1 LAFVLGLLPRAG
13 PSAAAMQLPLLTA
26 FAYSAAFPLSVASV
40 GARVGAVLVALPVYV
55 LGAAVLFQT
64 DARRPL
70 VLGAAAGLGGV
81 AEALGHVEGSAA
93 DAARTAELGLV
104 RFRVATGRLKD
115 AALPVGESLDSRA
128 GRLLAVSVQ
137 QAVAATELV
146 VASGDH
152 DARRRDRIATLGG
165 RAAALAGALSGTA
178 PLEPPDPLDALARI
192 AAVDDP
198 PVAALAEALADTAR
212 AVAVL
217 RGESHELPAG
227 LVAELPGPLS
237 RLRGALTF
245 DDPIF
250 RQALRLAAAAG
261 LAGLIA
267 ALLDLSRI
275 YWAVFAAVVVLN
287 APPARDMPRALMRI
301 AGTVLGFVLAIGLVA
316 LVGHDTALAFGIAL
330 VALLAGLILTPINY
344 AASVTCITCM
354 VSMLYTVSGEESD
367 FLKFRVLD
375 NAVGVAAVAAV
386 GLLLARSSTDDW
398 WRVARLTARSLAAA
412 LTSTHPAAHRG
423 ELITRA
429 LQLRTETVDAA
440 ALPDAT
446 PEFAASWSFLA
457 AAENLIRILTG
468 PKPTTEP
475 IDSRRLLARQLQTI
489 AEPGS
494 PTAPADE
501 QPPDPP
507 PPPTTLAA
515 MAVTQMSTAVAV
527 LRRP

>member
-1 LAFVLGLLPRAG
+1 
-13 PSAAAMQLPLLTA
+13 
-26 FAYSAAFPLSVASV
+26 VA
-40 GARVGAVLVALPVYV
+40 P
-55 LGAAVLFQT
+55 
-64 DARRPL
+64 
-70 VLGAAAGLGGV
+70 
-81 AEALGHVEGSAA
+81 
-93 DAARTAELGLV
+93 
-104 RFRVATGRLKD
+104 
-115 AALPVGESLDSRA
+115 
-128 GRLLAVSVQ
+128 
-137 QAVAATELV
+137 
-146 VASGDH
+146 
-152 DARRRDRIATLGG
+152 
-165 RAAALAGALSGTA
+165 
-178 PLEPPDPLDALARI
+178 
-192 AAVDDP
+192 
-198 PVAALAEALADTAR
+198 
-212 AVAVL
+212 
-217 RGESHELPAG
+217 
-227 LVAELPGPLS
+227 
-237 RLRGALTF
+237 
-245 DDPIF
+245 
-250 RQALRLAAAAG
+250 AAG

-412 LTSTHPAAHRG
+412 LTSTHPATHRDA
-423 ELITRA
+423 LITRA

-515 MAVTQMSTAVAV
+515 MAVTRMSTAVAV